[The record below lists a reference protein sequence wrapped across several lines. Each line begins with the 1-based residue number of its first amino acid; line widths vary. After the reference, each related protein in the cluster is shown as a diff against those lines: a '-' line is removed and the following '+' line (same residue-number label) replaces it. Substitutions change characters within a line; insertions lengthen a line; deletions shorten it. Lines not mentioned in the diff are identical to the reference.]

1 MENNYFDK
9 SPVKTL
15 SFYVTI
21 ILLLF
26 FWVLS
31 VGIDVTEFLQ
41 HEEINI
47 PAWLTYVL
55 LGIDVLALLCVLLM
69 YIYRKIGVFI
79 YPILIVIHLFMHEFY
94 LSTLLYSDVFNLFI
108 FVGVGL
114 LAIIPKWNFFK

>member
-31 VGIDVTEFLQ
+31 VGIDITEFLQ
-41 HEEINI
+41 HKEINI
-47 PAWLTYVL
+47 PSWLTYVL
-55 LGIDVLALLCVLLM
+55 LSVDLLSLICIVLVYM
-69 YIYRKIGVFI
+69 YRKIGVFL